1 MRRLFGIALK
11 NGEIH
16 IKNAIFELVRF
27 MHIISVPTQQCRGVG
42 TLEVFMNAVN
52 EVKIET
58 LLNKI
63 IPEFEGQLP
72 ASREDIVEEAK
83 SRLSTNGITGLLVH
97 CGTYTP
103 ESSFDQITDEDIE
116 IALQCWLYAW
126 QGDPE
131 VGAGLWGSL

>member
-11 NGEIH
+11 NGEIY

-27 MHIISVPTQQCRGVG
+27 MRVISAPTQQCRGVEIS
-42 TLEVFMNAVN
+42 EVFMDKVN

-58 LLNKI
+58 LLNKVLA
-63 IPEFEGQLP
+63 ELDGQLP
-72 ASREDIVEEAK
+72 ASKEEIMEEA
-83 SRLSTNGITGLLVH
+83 STRMARNGITGLLVH